1 MPLTKKI
8 NLQTTDNKE
17 LNTGADWALAG
28 NCFDESEIVKNISEG
43 MAFIMDGAYKNCRSL
58 TKVIVPFGITDICE
72 EAFMNCGSLKEIW
85 LPPTVKCIRSSAFSG
100 CRSLAEVRGGEGLEV
115 IESRAFFGCVS
126 LTEFS
131 FSSSLH
137 AIANDAFSH
146 SSVCIPSTYFD
157 RYTKRA
163 AHGGMTTIPDGIRT
177 IGAYAFS
184 GWKTL
189 RVLTLPDSVRNI
201 SRCAFGR
208 LAFSFDPFDD
218 GIDKDC
224 IDSFPEK
231 MNMPEGYLRQ
241 QTQFDA
247 QMALALCD
255 TVWKDCTFVEDFAAI
270 ALYQNDRAARYLA
283 AVKIRE
289 VEEFFV
295 PGNTWRA
302 VDFMLENYRVTAG
315 DLLHFAEYIALN
327 FPLLQSNPRH
337 PYRKAGEIDAVVR
350 RLYKE
355 AVCCGAAEAMKLLQ
369 QYCFGAQQEDSFC
382 ELYYQQISPFEA
394 DYLLSLTSD
403 ACAAKDGYQGEAQ
416 LHRNGSEEYAPAE
429 FFRVI
434 TALMYKSDIL
444 GWLRQYRSADRYKND
459 RAVETAL
466 KELDVNDLA
475 EFGARNNSKWI
486 FNVLCSCGDETLLT
500 LLCRKTIEQAK
511 SDEEQHDDSLAML
524 LCSLR
529 LSKLSIAEKLS
540 ERLSEEIYFNDDG
553 EADFDEFGEHYA
565 DEYEEYDE
573 YDEYEDEGDDFDDF
587 VGEKTEWEDVTD
599 EGDDEF
605 EIEWDLEKFLH
616 GSK

>member
-302 VDFMLENYRVTAG
+302 VDFMLEN
-315 DLLHFAEYIALN
+315 
-327 FPLLQSNPRH
+327 
-337 PYRKAGEIDAVVR
+337 
-350 RLYKE
+350 
-355 AVCCGAAEAMKLLQ
+355 
-369 QYCFGAQQEDSFC
+369 
-382 ELYYQQISPFEA
+382 
-394 DYLLSLTSD
+394 
-403 ACAAKDGYQGEAQ
+403 
-416 LHRNGSEEYAPAE
+416 
-429 FFRVI
+429 
-434 TALMYKSDIL
+434 
-444 GWLRQYRSADRYKND
+444 
-459 RAVETAL
+459 
-466 KELDVNDLA
+466 
-475 EFGARNNSKWI
+475 
-486 FNVLCSCGDETLLT
+486 
-500 LLCRKTIEQAK
+500 
-511 SDEEQHDDSLAML
+511 
-524 LCSLR
+524 
-529 LSKLSIAEKLS
+529 
-540 ERLSEEIYFNDDG
+540 
-553 EADFDEFGEHYA
+553 
-565 DEYEEYDE
+565 
-573 YDEYEDEGDDFDDF
+573 
-587 VGEKTEWEDVTD
+587 
-599 EGDDEF
+599 
-605 EIEWDLEKFLH
+605 
-616 GSK
+616 